1 MFKLAQSSSSKTV
14 NISIEGH
21 SAEVPDDFTV
31 AAALLTSGF
40 GPTRTTPVSGA
51 ARAPFCMMG
60 VCYECLVVIDGQ
72 PNRRACQER
81 VRDGMRIERQNG
93 AGPAP

>member
-1 MFKLAQSSSSKTV
+1 MFKLAQSPGAETITIFIDGSET
-14 NISIEGH
+14 
-21 SAEVPDDFTV
+21 EVPADLTV
-31 AAALLTSGF
+31 AAALLTSAY
-40 GPTRTTPVSGA
+40 GPTRSTPVSGT
-51 ARAPFCMMG
+51 ARASFCLMG

-81 VRDGMRIERQNG
+81 VRDGMRIERQVG